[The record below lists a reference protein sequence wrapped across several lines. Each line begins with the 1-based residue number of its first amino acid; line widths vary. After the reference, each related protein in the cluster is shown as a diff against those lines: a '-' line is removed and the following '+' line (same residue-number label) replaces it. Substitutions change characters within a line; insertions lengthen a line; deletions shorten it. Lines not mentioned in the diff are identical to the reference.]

1 MQTSNRTATDNSTLL
16 TVADLFAGAG
26 GLSLGFERAGFRTLW
41 AADRSPAAVETFR
54 RNLKGKAE
62 CVELE
67 PDTHCPRPTVI
78 IGGPPCQGF
87 SSAGMRRMGD
97 ERNSLVSTFARVVAR
112 VKPEAFVFEN
122 VEGFL
127 TSERGMRIHE
137 LLHPLIA
144 AGYRIHLRKI
154 NAANFGVPQ
163 HRKRVLAIGGFGF
176 DPTFPEPTHSAF
188 GAPGAHLAAARLALT
203 KTVGEAIKDLPQPT
217 RDAPGQPADHYSGH
231 INGERLHKIKALQ
244 PGQTMRDLPEALWHQ
259 SYRRRAYRRVK
270 DGTPTER
277 RGGAPAGMRRLRPD
291 EPSKAITGGAGS
303 EFIHPSE
310 DRFLTPRECA
320 RLQTFPDDF
329 VFYGTKAE
337 RTLLIGNAV
346 PPKLAEVVARSLVRD
361 LQHPK
366 NEAMPGA
373 LISFVPGLS
382 NGVSP
387 VLRHVTDT
395 VETSFQPTARQLEF
409 WTSSLPGDADEE
421 TPGP

>member
-1 MQTSNRTATDNSTLL
+1 MRTSNRTSRDGSASL
-16 TVADLFAGAG
+16 TVVDLFAGAG
-26 GLSLGFERAGFRTLW
+26 GLSLGFEKAGFRTLW
-41 AADRSPAAVETFR
+41 AADRSAAAVETFR

-62 CVELE
+62 CVEIE
-67 PDTHCPRPTVI
+67 SNTRCPRPTVI

-87 SSAGMRRMGD
+87 SSAGMRRKRD
-97 ERNSLVSTFARVVAR
+97 ARNSLVSTFARVVVR

-127 TSERGMRIHE
+127 TSEWGRRIHE
-137 LLHPLIA
+137 LLQPLIA

-188 GAPGAHLAAARLALT
+188 GIPGAHLAAARLSRT
-203 KTVGEAIKDLPQPT
+203 TTVGEAIKDLPQPT
-217 RDAPGQPADHYSGH
+217 QGAPGRPADHYSGH
-231 INGERLHKIKALQ
+231 INGERLHKIKTLK

-270 DGTPTER
+270 DGTPTEQ

-303 EFIHPSE
+303 EFIHPLE
-310 DRFLTPRECA
+310 NRFLTLRECA
-320 RLQTFPDDF
+320 RLQTFADDF

-337 RTLLIGNAV
+337 RALLIGNAV
-346 PPKLAEVVARSLVRD
+346 PPRLAEVVARGLVRD
-361 LQHPK
+361 LQHQK
-366 NEAMPGA
+366 NGAMPGA
-373 LISFVPGLS
+373 LLSFVAGS
-382 NGVSP
+382 SGGVSP
-387 VLRHVTDT
+387 VLRHVKDM
-395 VETSFQPTARQLEF
+395 VEADFQPTAQQLEF
-409 WTSSLPGDADEE
+409 F
-421 TPGP
+421 